1 MYYLEFYKKELSL
14 IPSVFNHLFRS
25 VWTHVD
31 VFCILCCYPI
41 LHYSVLQV
49 VPNLSIVE
57 LFQGNSCI
65 PLICSRTHFL
75 YCTRCF
81 KFIFFPLVSA
91 LESAIFFSRNLVP
104 FIGEWYLKTKIG
116 CWVCLLLLECH
127 CFKALQDIC
136 VFLKIKW
143 KFLKAYRK
151 AQIFTITQLEQLLI
165 SGQFGFMYMA
175 SPHSSSQHP
184 DYFYFYD
191 DVNEAMALF
200 LFIYIF

>member
-91 LESAIFFSRNLVP
+91 LESAIFFSKEPGSFYWRMVFKNQDWVLGVLVATRVSLLQ
-104 FIGEWYLKTKIG
+104 GSSGYM
-116 CWVCLLLLECH
+116 CLLENIMEIFKSIQKSTNIHCH
-127 CFKALQDIC
+127 TA
-136 VFLKIKW
+136 
-143 KFLKAYRK
+143 
-151 AQIFTITQLEQLLI
+151 
-165 SGQFGFMYMA
+165 
-175 SPHSSSQHP
+175 
-184 DYFYFYD
+184 
-191 DVNEAMALF
+191 
-200 LFIYIF
+200 